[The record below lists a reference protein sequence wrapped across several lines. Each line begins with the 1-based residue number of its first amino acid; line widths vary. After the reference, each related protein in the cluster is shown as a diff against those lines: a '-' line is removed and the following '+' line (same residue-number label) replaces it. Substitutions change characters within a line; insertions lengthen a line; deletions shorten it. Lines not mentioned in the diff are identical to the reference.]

1 MTRKDSAQDDLDPA
15 RRPVTI
21 YDIAQIAGASASSVS
36 AVLNGTWKKRRIS
49 ARLADRISRI
59 AEDQGYSINLQASLL
74 RRDRSRIIGM
84 IIPKYDNRYFGAIAE
99 RFEGMAR
106 AHGLFPVITCT
117 QREPA
122 LEIEA
127 ARELLAYRAECLIVT
142 GATDPER
149 VARLCAASGVRAI
162 NLDLPGRGMP
172 SVVSDNFAG
181 ARDLTR
187 LILAR
192 MAQDFGARP
201 ALHFIGGRAH
211 DHNTRERLRGFM
223 AAHAEAGLTVPD
235 GHVIMRG
242 YAAEKTEAAMS
253 GIRLPDCAGLFVN
266 STIALEGL
274 VRWLVSHRPPP
285 QFRLGCFD
293 WDPFGAFL
301 PQNVGMV
308 RQDVGAMLAKV
319 FDFVEA
325 PPQGSPLVQIPC
337 VLEPFPAARG

>member
-1 MTRKDSAQDDLDPA
+1 MTQPDSAPGDLDPA
-15 RRPVTI
+15 RRPITI
-21 YDIAQIAGASASSVS
+21 YDIAQLAGASASSVS

-49 ARLADRISRI
+49 ARLAEHITRI
-59 AEDQGYSINLQASLL
+59 AEEQGYSINLQASLL

-84 IIPKYDNRYFGAIAE
+84 IVPKYDNRYFGAIAE
-99 RFEGMAR
+99 QFEGMAR
-106 AHGLFPVITCT
+106 ARGLFPVITCT

-127 ARELLAYRAECLIVT
+127 AREMLAWRAECLIVT
-142 GATDPER
+142 GATDPGR
-149 VARLCAASGVRAI
+149 VGRICAAGGVRAI
-162 NLDLPGRGMP
+162 NLDLPGIGAP

-187 LILAR
+187 LILTR
-192 MAQDFGARP
+192 MAQDFGAQP
-201 ALHFIGGRAH
+201 ALHFIGGRPH

-223 AAHAEAGLTVPD
+223 AAHAEAGLAVPP
-235 GHVIMRG
+235 GHVITRG
-242 YAAEKTEAAMS
+242 YGAEKTEAAMS
-253 GIRLPDCAGLFVN
+253 GIHLPDCAGLFVN

-308 RQDVGAMLAKV
+308 RQDVGAMLEKV
-319 FDFVEA
+319 FDFVET
-325 PPQGSPLVQIPC
+325 PPQGSPLVEIPC
-337 VLEPFPAARG
+337 LLEPFPTARA